1 MSASSNSTEIK
12 FGTDGWRGLI
22 AHDFTFANVR
32 KVTRAIA
39 SYLETAYTKDRPV
52 LVSYDTRFLQTSS
65 PAPRRKYWQIW
76 DGL

>member
-1 MSASSNSTEIK
+1 MSTSSNSTEIK

-52 LVSYDTRFLQTSS
+52 LVSYDTRFLADEFARTS
-65 PAPRRKYWQIW
+65 AEILA
-76 DGL
+76 DLG